1 MFDGD
6 PDFHRLTFVLC
17 CLQWPGLD
25 LGKGRKLN
33 SQHFVIDTAL
43 DVLAAQK
50 TLLSKEFPQKK
61 DALTKKLAE
70 SFLARPGN
78 GEKEENEE

>member
-1 MFDGD
+1 MFFGG
-6 PDFHRLTFVLC
+6 T
-17 CLQWPGLD
+17 
-25 LGKGRKLN
+25 
-33 SQHFVIDTAL
+33 
-43 DVLAAQK
+43 K
-50 TLLSKEFPQKK
+50 TLLSKDFPQKK

>member
-50 TLLSKEFPQKK
+50 PFCQKSFHQK
-61 DALTKKLAE
+61 RTKKLAE

>member
-1 MFDGD
+1 MFW
-6 PDFHRLTFVLC
+6 R
-17 CLQWPGLD
+17 
-25 LGKGRKLN
+25 
-33 SQHFVIDTAL
+33 
-43 DVLAAQK
+43 QK
-50 TLLSKEFPQKK
+50 NLIVKKFLQKK

>member
-1 MFDGD
+1 MT
-6 PDFHRLTFVLC
+6 LTFIVLRLYFVAC
-17 CLQWPGLD
+17 NGLD
-25 LGKGRKLN
+25 LGKERKLN
-33 SQHFVIDTAL
+33 SRHFVIDTAL
-43 DVLAAQK
+43 DVLAAKKPYCQK
-50 TLLSKEFPQKK
+50 SFHKKK